1 MDLFTKIKSITS
13 FTESEQIFIQYIL
26 DHPYD
31 VIQLSLQ
38 QLAKTSY
45 VSISTIYRVMEKLD
59 INGLNQLKLQIS
71 ESLKNNKE
79 DIKTIYFPKQ
89 KVIFF
94 EENKN
99 IKDQLKLKIV
109 FPDEQEIIY
118 IVEVMKYW
126 EYSDEE
132 LREKKMYPLMP
143 LQLFKLRKE
152 LEKAHN
158 KNDLNR
164 IKELSNNAKVLASK
178 LAKESAI
185 LNETRLITIA
195 E

>member
-71 ESLKNNKE
+71 ESLKNNKDSK
-79 DIKTIYFPKQ
+79 DIDYNYPFQKTDTHHQIMLQF
-89 KVIFF
+89 
-94 EENKN
+94 
-99 IKDQLKLKIV
+99 IKKFTEVTIV
-109 FPDEQEIIY
+109 R
-118 IVEVMKYW
+118 W
-126 EYSDEE
+126 
-132 LREKKMYPLMP
+132 
-143 LQLFKLRKE
+143 
-152 LEKAHN
+152 N
-158 KNDLNR
+158 
-164 IKELSNNAKVLASK
+164 
-178 LAKESAI
+178 
-185 LNETRLITIA
+185 
-195 E
+195 